1 MKNYF
6 TSLSNVGIFQEDV
19 ISKIFNGL
27 NPLLESEELLIKTRY
42 STCGGIETTKKIN
55 SNEKKS

>member
-19 ISKIFNGL
+19 ISRIFNDL
-27 NPLLESEELLIKTRY
+27 NPLLEPEEFLIKTRY
-42 STCGGIETTKKIN
+42 STRGGIDSTCTIN
-55 SNEKKS
+55 SNEQKY